1 MPFVWAAGAVWSLWE
16 AYQLVLYLER
26 KNLVYYVSDWDRF
39 MQKMDED
46 PAFAQEM
53 KEVLMYIGSSALGIL
68 VPYGIGKGYK
78 ISKAA
83 LKKQLDKV
91 FRNKKGKQVTT
102 DGVKDQVVRD
112 VKVGKHKLGI
122 TKDNILKDPTGQNP
136 DIDLSGMTKDQQKMA
151 MNFLYKN
158 VEKQPTASLFG
169 KIRGLTKAVNTKA
182 FKRKSARHGTNRTID
197 RIEPKI

>member
-1 MPFVWAAGAVWSLWE
+1 MPFVWTAGAVWSAWE
-16 AYQLVLYLER
+16 AYQLYLYLER

-39 MQKMDED
+39 MQKIDED

-53 KEVLMYIGSSALGIL
+53 KEVLMYAGSSALGIL

-78 ISKAA
+78 ITKGA
-83 LKKQLDKV
+83 LTKQLNKV
-91 FRNKKGKQVTT
+91 FRNKKGKQTTT

-112 VKVGKHKLGI
+112 VKVGKHKLEI

-158 VEKQPTASLFG
+158 VEKQPTASLWS
-169 KIRGLTKAVNTKA
+169 KIKGLVSVAGTKS
-182 FKRKSARHGTNRTID
+182 FKRKSARHGANRTID
-197 RIEPKI
+197 KIEPKI